1 MTNNSFN
8 KHPNKNSDQDS
19 PLKDAQPKNTQLKE
33 AQLKDSHQKR
43 MSQKKAVMDAKIARA
58 SEERGVLILM
68 KGNGK
73 GKSSSAFGT
82 MARSLGHGKTC
93 AVIQFIKGRTE
104 TGEFTFFRDHPRVDW
119 HVMGHGFTW
128 ETQDK
133 AQDIASAQ
141 KAWAL
146 AETLLANNEYDFL
159 VFDELSYMFK
169 YGYLDVE
176 PVVKALKARPRNQN
190 VIITG
195 RTMALPLQDIADT
208 ISVVN
213 DERHAFRLG
222 VKAQA
227 GIEY

>member
-1 MTNNSFN
+1 MSD
-8 KHPNKNSDQDS
+8 KH
-19 PLKDAQPKNTQLKE
+19 KE
-33 AQLKDSHQKR
+33 R
-43 MSQKKAVMDAKIARA
+43 MAVKKAVMDEKIAKA
-58 SEERGVLILM
+58 STERGVLILL

-82 MARSLGHGKTC
+82 MARSIGHGKRC
-93 AVIQFIKGRTE
+93 AVIQFIKGRNE
-104 TGEFTFFRDHPRVDW
+104 TGEYKFFKDHPQVNW

-133 AQDIASAQ
+133 TQDIQAAQ
-141 KAWAL
+141 QAWAV
-146 AETLLANNEYDFL
+146 AEKLLQDERYDML
-159 VFDELSYMFK
+159 VFDEMSYMFK
-169 YGYLDVE
+169 YDYLDVA
-176 PVVKALKARPRNQN
+176 PVVKALQARPKDQN

-208 ISVVN
+208 ISTVQ

-222 VKAQA
+222 VKAQK

>member
-1 MTNNSFN
+1 M
-8 KHPNKNSDQDS
+8 SD
-19 PLKDAQPKNTQLKE
+19 N
-33 AQLKDSHQKR
+33 HQEKMKKR
-43 MSQKKAVMDAKIARA
+43 KAVMDNKIAKA
-58 SEERGVLILM
+58 TEERGVLILL

-82 MARSLGHGKTC
+82 MLRSVGHGKRC

-104 TGEFTFFRDHPRVDW
+104 TGEYKFFKGHPQVDW
-119 HVMGHGFTW
+119 HIMGHGFTW

-133 AQDIASAQ
+133 EKDIEAAQQ
-141 KAWAL
+141 AWAV
-146 AETLLANNEYDFL
+146 AEQLLQDERYDML
-159 VFDELSYMFK
+159 VFDEMSYMFK

-176 PVVKALKARPRNQN
+176 PVVSALQSRPKDQT

-208 ISVVN
+208 ISVVQ

-227 GIEY
+227 GIEF

>member
-1 MTNNSFN
+1 MSN
-8 KHPNKNSDQDS
+8 KTHKTRMANKKSVI
-19 PLKDAQPKNTQLKE
+19 DARI
-33 AQLKDSHQKR
+33 A
-43 MSQKKAVMDAKIARA
+43 KAT
-58 SEERGVLILM
+58 EERGVLILL

-82 MARSLGHGKTC
+82 MARSVGHNKKC
-93 AVIQFIKGRTE
+93 AVIQFVKGRTE
-104 TGEFTFFRDHPRVDW
+104 TGEFKLFKDHELIDW

-133 AQDIASAQ
+133 QQDIEAAQ

-146 AETLLANNEYDFL
+146 AEQLLQDDSYDML

-169 YGYLDVE
+169 YGYLEVE
-176 PVVKALKARPRNQN
+176 PVVEALKKRPLMQN

-195 RTMALPLQDIADT
+195 RTMAIALQDIADT
-208 ISVVN
+208 ISVVQ
-213 DERHAFRLG
+213 DERHAFRQG

-227 GIEY
+227 GIEF